1 MSSTCVFSNIACALV
16 LNLLTTCGLNATP
29 VPPTSPPE
37 PMQLPLVN
45 FFIQDTLR
53 YLRLI

>member
-37 PMQLPLVN
+37 PMQLP
-45 FFIQDTLR
+45 
-53 YLRLI
+53 